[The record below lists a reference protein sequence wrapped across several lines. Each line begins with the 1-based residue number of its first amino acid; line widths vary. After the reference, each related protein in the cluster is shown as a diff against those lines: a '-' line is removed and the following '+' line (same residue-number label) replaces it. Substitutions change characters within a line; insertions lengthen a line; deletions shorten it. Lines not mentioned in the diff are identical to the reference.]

1 MSISTSFNRSGI
13 AVHLPSAH
21 TPRSSGAAA
30 IVSMAS
36 RWCRRLVAALVAA
49 VLLAGTAPLALS
61 AATVDTVI
69 TPGLG
74 TLTKCRSWVVYSR
87 CATYHKIAVPEQI
100 AVGDEI
106 SLTYG
111 SNTKTYI
118 FHVVRIR
125 REGNSCAIWGE
136 RNGPDGEGEKLEI
149 GQCRSAQQPASKA
162 R

>member
-1 MSISTSFNRSGI
+1 MSILTPFDRSGI
-13 AVHLPSAH
+13 AVRLQSAH
-21 TPRSSGAAA
+21 ALRSSRAAA
-30 IVSMAS
+30 IVSRS
-36 RWCRRLVAALVAA
+36 CRHVVAALLAA
-49 VLLAGTAPLALS
+49 VLLAGAPPIALA
-61 AATVDTVI
+61 AATVEAVT
-69 TPGLG
+69 TPGSG
-74 TLTKCRSWVVYSR
+74 TLTKCRSWVVYTR

-125 REGNSCAIWGE
+125 RKGNSCAIWNE
-136 RNGPDGEGEKLEI
+136 RSGPNREGEKLEI
-149 GQCRSAQQPASKA
+149 GQCRPARGPDTKA